1 MEVLVVEEKNV
12 IVKANALIEAQGKMS
27 LMEQKMVLALVSE
40 INPTDK
46 DFKIYKFY
54 AKDFKEILGLTG
66 NSIYSD
72 IHKIAKNIMKNI
84 ITIKEGKR
92 RITIGFFSSV
102 ESVEG
107 GLIEIRFDAKLKPYL
122 LQLKE
127 KFTRYQLKNILQL
140 QSSYSIRIYELLK
153 QYENTKTKIREFKIE
168 EFKQM
173 IGCEKKYARFNSF
186 KQRVLDVAQKEL
198 EDYTDIFFTYEK
210 ITKGRKVIGLKFKIN
225 VNTKNR
231 VKENELLNSDIGKEY
246 IKQIKAACP
255 FLVDEKWS
263 MEQIDQIYNI
273 AVRKSES
280 LGVEPYIYMKMMYN
294 HSKLRATKNLLGYYM
309 KALEENF

>member
-1 MEVLVVEEKNV
+1 MEEKNV

-40 INPTDK
+40 INPTDE
-46 DFKIYKFY
+46 DFKTYKFY

-72 IHKIAKNIMKNI
+72 MHKIAKNIMKNI

-92 RITIGFFSSV
+92 RITIAFFSSM
-102 ESVEG
+102 ESIEG
-107 GLIEIRFDAKLKPYL
+107 GLIEICFDAKLKPYL

-153 QYENTKTKIREFKIE
+153 QYENTKTKTREFKIE

-173 IGCEKKYARFNSF
+173 IGCEKKYSRFNSF
-186 KQRVLDVAQKEL
+186 KQRVLDVAQKQL
-198 EDYTDIFFTYEK
+198 EEYTDICFDYEK
-210 ITKGRKVIGLKFKIN
+210 ITKGRKVIRLKFNIRL
-225 VNTKNR
+225 NTKNR
-231 VKENELLNSDIGKEY
+231 EKENELLNSEIGQEY
-246 IKQIKAACP
+246 IKQIKEKCP
-255 FLVDEKWS
+255 FMAQEKWS
-263 MEQIDQIYNI
+263 NDQIDKIYNI
-273 AVRKSES
+273 AVKKADI
-280 LGVEPYIYMKMMYN
+280 LDVDVYMYMKMMYN
-294 HSKLRATKNLLGYYM
+294 HSKLRSTKNLLGYYM